1 MDAKPIDYE
10 DVEDKL
16 SYGLKYSEQPT
27 DEDSSSAVE
36 TQPSASRYD
45 AGIFT
50 KYPDAPVDVE
60 RRKRDVAANNTL
72 PPVELLHN
80 GAQQN
85 ASRPQRQTAE
95 SEPKVQLQSL
105 ISAIE
110 SHIVHSAEQANAAVA
125 KRSSR
130 SAADEAKTESAAT
143 VDVNKDLFEGIFEYT
158 RPQRQATGDE
168 KQTVQLD
175 GLISAVEQTLINSAQ
190 ILEAKQTAK
199 REAESAEHERLARD
213 LNVDD
218 QSAERNSKEI
228 HLVRIT
234 PNKPSDL
241 SLLSPITFRSTKVK
255 SSESSESSESAESS
269 TVAASAP
276 RYPKDVLAVLHS
288 SENTHLVPS
297 EDSKVTHLQ
306 HQQITQ
312 AIFKS
317 SLPILPTIPPERLQT
332 PSLPA
337 TTDSS
342 QEKHDDAITVPPKPV
357 KETEKEK
364 LKRKFAEV
372 EAVPVILSTG
382 L

>member
-27 DEDSSSAVE
+27 YEDGLTSVE

-45 AGIFT
+45 PGIFT
-50 KYPDAPVDVE
+50 KYPDAPVDVD
-60 RRKRDVAANNTL
+60 RRKRDVAVNNTL
-72 PPVELLHN
+72 PSVELLHN
-80 GAQQN
+80 GDKQN
-85 ASRPQRQTAE
+85 ANRPQRQTGE
-95 SEPKVQLQSL
+95 SETKVHLPSL

-110 SHIVHSAEQANAAVA
+110 SQIVHSAEEVNAVVG

-130 SAADEAKTESAAT
+130 SAEDEAKTESTAA

-158 RPQRQATGDE
+158 RPERQAVGDQ

-190 ILEAKQTAK
+190 ILQAKQTAK
-199 REAESAEHERLARD
+199 REAKSAQLERLARD
-213 LNVDD
+213 LNADD
-218 QSAERNSKEI
+218 QSGERNSKEI

-255 SSESSESSESAESS
+255 SSESSESSESVESS
-269 TVAASAP
+269 TVAASAL
-276 RYPKDVLAVLHS
+276 RFPKDVVAVLHS

-332 PSLPA
+332 PSLQT

-342 QEKHDDAITVPPKPV
+342 QEKHDDAITVPPKPA
-357 KETEKEK
+357 KATEKEK
-364 LKRKFAEV
+364 LKKQFAEV